1 MGEYNEAI
9 ETRFDVKY
17 ANLDVDGRMIQERK
31 LLGFYMEDEEFISEY
46 THVIEGKYL
55 NRTDGV
61 LHYDN
66 GEDKYVGMGLS
77 IRHGDE
83 DDY

>member
-1 MGEYNEAI
+1 MGEYNEAV

-46 THVIEGKYL
+46 TCLVEEKDL
-55 NRTDGV
+55 NHAD
-61 LHYDN
+61 
-66 GEDKYVGMGLS
+66 
-77 IRHGDE
+77 
-83 DDY
+83 